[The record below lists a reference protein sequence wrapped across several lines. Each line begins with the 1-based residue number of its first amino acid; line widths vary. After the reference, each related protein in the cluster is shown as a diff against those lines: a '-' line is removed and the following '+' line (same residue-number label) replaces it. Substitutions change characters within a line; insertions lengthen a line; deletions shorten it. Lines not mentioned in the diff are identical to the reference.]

1 MGYYLADDQITW
13 MCRKREYTSH
23 FPFFSVVVEDV
34 TFPLP
39 ENQVLSQTK
48 QIESYILASTGSL
61 LKLPTTQILSVYLVP
76 GPREMGWI

>member
-13 MCRKREYTSH
+13 MGRKREYTSR

-39 ENQVLSQTK
+39 ENQALSQTK
-48 QIESYILASTGSL
+48 QIDSYSSL
-61 LKLPTTQILSVYLVP
+61 LWLPTLTLSVCFVP
-76 GPREMGWI
+76 GPRGMGWT